1 MKKIGFYPRVG
12 KRLLDLMLTGTLLF
26 VLLPLF
32 ILLAGLVRLRLGSPV
47 LFKQKRPGLNGLTF
61 ILVKLRTMRPPEEGK
76 RATEFDNERITSF
89 GTFLR
94 RSSLDEIPELYNVI
108 KGNMSLV
115 GPRPLL
121 MEYLKR
127 YSPAQA
133 RIHEVKPGIT
143 GWAQINGRNSL
154 NWKQKFDYDVWYVD
168 NLTLWLDL
176 KILFFTLVKTI
187 RQEGISQEGFV
198 SAEEFMGNDS

>member
-47 LFKQKRPGLNGLTF
+47 LFKQKRPGLNGLPF

-133 RIHEVKPGIT
+133 RRHEVKPGIT